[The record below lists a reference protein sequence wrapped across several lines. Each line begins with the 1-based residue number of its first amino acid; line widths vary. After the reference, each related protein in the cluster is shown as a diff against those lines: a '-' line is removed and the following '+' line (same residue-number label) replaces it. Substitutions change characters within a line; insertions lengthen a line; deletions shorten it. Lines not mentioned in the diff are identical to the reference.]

1 MKISIDV
8 LNENL
13 LIDGNVFNI
22 LIKNGNTNGKSV
34 FMLPNLCV
42 HSYS

>member
-1 MKISIDV
+1 MDV

-13 LIDGNVFNI
+13 LIDCNVFNN
-22 LIKNGNTNGKSV
+22 LIKNGKSA